1 MWGRGRVGRTE
12 AKPLDDERGEEAEEA
27 AVREAEE
34 RARLPEVLD
43 VDDGVA
49 RRLRDDERRR
59 DERDAERAREPELAL
74 REVRN
79 DPCA

>member
-1 MWGRGRVGRTE
+1 MAWVSVCAVITAYKRTSPKGDERRHTE

-49 RRLRDDERRR
+49 RRL
-59 DERDAERAREPELAL
+59 
-74 REVRN
+74 
-79 DPCA
+79 

>member
-49 RRLRDDERRR
+49 RRL
-59 DERDAERAREPELAL
+59 
-74 REVRN
+74 
-79 DPCA
+79 